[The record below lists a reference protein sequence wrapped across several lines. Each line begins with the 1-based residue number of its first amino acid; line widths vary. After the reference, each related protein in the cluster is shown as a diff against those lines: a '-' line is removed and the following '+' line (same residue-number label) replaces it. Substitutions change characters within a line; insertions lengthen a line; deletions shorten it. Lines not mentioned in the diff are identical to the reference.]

1 MNRLMEFFFK
11 YRWSVFA
18 RGEFGFANRP
28 SWWIVALLVIAI
40 IGLAGY
46 LYLRIR
52 SRSGMLVNAGLMGL
66 RVSLL
71 LLLLLMIMR
80 PVIVIPSVIPRSS
93 SLAVLIDDS
102 RSMQLSDENGRRR
115 IDAVRELLNGSASL
129 LTQAGQKFRLRLYGF
144 SNGVASLPV
153 MENGGTGSTLRAEG
167 NATDVTGAL
176 AETVRDA
183 IGSELA
189 AIVLISDGGANTTRE
204 PGEQLRSLRAAGI
217 PVYTI
222 GVGNPERF
230 RDLELTRV
238 SLPRRVLIGSAITA
252 EIYLRRSG
260 EIGTDSLAIKI
271 SEDGREI
278 KKQNLDIRNLLSGGE
293 ARPVTIEFTPGSPG
307 AHRYSFEIASVE
319 GEMTAENNL
328 VESMVEVT
336 DESPRILYLEG
347 EPRWEYG
354 KLRFSLGK
362 NEKKVTLVSVLRS
375 ADGKFY
381 RQGVGSGSELTGGFP
396 ATTEELFGYQGLV
409 LGSIEA
415 NFFSYEQ
422 LRLIEQF
429 ASQRG
434 GGVLALGGGRAFGAG
449 KYAGTPV
456 ADLLPVVLSAQPE
469 MNGPES
475 TSGFRP
481 RLTERGRTH
490 PVTRLNEDRGLSA
503 KSWEEMPGI
512 TIPEVLT
519 QTKPGA
525 TTILEA
531 VRGGGSSSPPPSSRP
546 LSALPLLV
554 EQRYGRGRALALTTN
569 DTWRWRME
577 LPSQNTAHE
586 SFWRQLLRYLVST
599 TPGQFTVGAG
609 RDAYAVGDEVLI
621 SAEVNDSKF
630 EPITDAA
637 VAATLTLPSG
647 ARIELPLELAPIGP
661 TSMPGTSG
669 VATEEKVSRY
679 VGKLIVTEPGSYQV
693 GMSARRGGKI
703 LGEASA
709 AFLVSERSR
718 EYFNAVQNVGLLKR
732 IAAET
737 GGRYLPIGKAGELP
751 DELTMLEGRNSER
764 VSLDLWDM
772 PINFLLLIGLAGAEW
787 FLRKRQGL
795 A

>member
-52 SRSGMLVNAGLMGL
+52 SRSGVLVNAGLMAL

-115 IDAVRELLNGSASL
+115 IDAVREILNGSASL
-129 LTQAGQKFRLRLYGF
+129 LTQVGQKFRLRLYGF
-144 SNGVASLPV
+144 SNSVASLPV
-153 MENGGTGSTLRAEG
+153 IENGGTGSTLRAEG

-176 AETVRDA
+176 AESVRDA
-183 IGSELA
+183 VGSELA

-260 EIGTDSLAIKI
+260 DIGADSLTIKI

-278 KKQNLDIRNLLSGGE
+278 KKQSLDIRNVLSGGE
-293 ARPVTIEFTPGSPG
+293 ARPVTIEFTPGSAG

-328 VESMVEVT
+328 VESMIEVT

-469 MNGPES
+469 MTGPES

-512 TIPEVLT
+512 TIPELLP

-531 VRGGGSSSPPPSSRP
+531 VRDGGQNRAGSS
-546 LSALPLLV
+546 LPLLV

-647 ARIELPLELAPIGP
+647 GRIELPLELAPLGM

-669 VATEEKVSRY
+669 AATEEKISRY

-737 GGRYLPIGKAGELP
+737 GGRYFPIGKSGEIL
-751 DELTMLEGRNSER
+751 DELTMLGGRNSER
-764 VSLDLWDM
+764 VSRDLWDM
-772 PINFLLLIGLAGAEW
+772 PVNFLLLIGLAGAEW

>member
-52 SRSGMLVNAGLMGL
+52 SRSGVLVNAGLMAL
-66 RVSLL
+66 RVCLL

-115 IDAVRELLNGSASL
+115 IDAVREILNGSASL
-129 LTQAGQKFRLRLYGF
+129 LTQVGQKFRLRLYGF

-153 MENGGTGSTLRAEG
+153 IENGGTGSTLRAEG
-167 NATDVTGAL
+167 NATDLTGAL
-176 AETVRDA
+176 AESVRDA
-183 IGSELA
+183 VGSELA

-260 EIGTDSLAIKI
+260 DIGADSLTIKI

-278 KKQNLDIRNLLSGGE
+278 KKQSLDIRNVLSGGE
-293 ARPVTIEFTPGSPG
+293 ARPVTIEFTPGSAG

-328 VESMVEVT
+328 VESMIEVT

-469 MNGPES
+469 MTGPES

-512 TIPEVLT
+512 TIPELLP

-531 VRGGGSSSPPPSSRP
+531 VRDGGQNRAGSS
-546 LSALPLLV
+546 LPLLV

-647 ARIELPLELAPIGP
+647 GRIELPLELAPLGM

-669 VATEEKVSRY
+669 AATEEKISRY

-737 GGRYLPIGKAGELP
+737 GGRYFPIGKSGEIL
-751 DELTMLEGRNSER
+751 DELTMLGGRNSER
-764 VSLDLWDM
+764 VSRDLWDM
-772 PINFLLLIGLAGAEW
+772 PVNFLLLIGLAGAEW

>member
-52 SRSGMLVNAGLMGL
+52 SRSGVMVNAGLMAL

-93 SLAVLIDDS
+93 SLVVLIDDS

-115 IDAVRELLNGSASL
+115 IDAVREILNGSESL
-129 LTQAGQKFRLRLYGF
+129 LTRVAQKFRLRLYGF

-176 AETVRDA
+176 AESVRDTV
-183 IGSELA
+183 GSELA

-260 EIGTDSLAIKI
+260 DIGTDSLMIKI

-278 KKQNLDIRNLLSGGE
+278 KKQSLDIRNVLSGGE
-293 ARPVTIEFTPGSPG
+293 ARPVTIEFTPGSAG

-469 MNGPES
+469 MTGPES

-512 TIPEVLT
+512 TIPELLP

-531 VRGGGSSSPPPSSRP
+531 VRVGGQNRPGSP
-546 LSALPLLV
+546 LPLLV

-621 SAEVNDSKF
+621 SAEINDSKF

-637 VAATLTLPSG
+637 VAATLTIPSG
-647 ARIELPLELAPIGP
+647 GRIELPLEIAPLGM

-669 VATEEKVSRY
+669 AATEEKISRY

-693 GMSARRGGKI
+693 GMNARRGGKI

-737 GGRYLPIGKAGELP
+737 GGRYFPIGKAGEIL
-751 DELTMLEGRNSER
+751 DELTMLGGRNSER
-764 VSLDLWDM
+764 VSRDLWDM
-772 PINFLLLIGLAGAEW
+772 PVNFLLLIGLAGAEW